1 LTGPEM
7 SDIIKQLLELGS
19 PPASE
24 KQVNFVISL
33 VDSIEDLDLDGALS
47 KVDLNDIDGLTMDK
61 ASALIG
67 ILIEKRDEI
76 PRPPSEPQLKLLNQ
90 KLEQLKITEEEA
102 CKMVG
107 ANSFDEL
114 FGGPNGNASELIGL
128 LIKKSG
134 GRRGR
139 RRGKGKGKG
148 SRKPSDTK

>member
-1 LTGPEM
+1 M

-19 PPASE
+19 PPATE

-33 VDSIEDLDLDGALS
+33 VDGIEDLDLDAALS

-107 ANSFDEL
+107 VNSFDEL
-114 FGGPNGNASELIGL
+114 FGGPKGNASELIGL
-128 LIKKSG
+128 LIKKTG

-139 RRGKGKGKG
+139 RRGKRKGKG
-148 SRKPSDTK
+148 SSKRSDKK